1 VSIGETLARA
11 RMRAGLSVANVSQ
24 RTRIRESLIRA
35 IEADDYSGCGGDFYA
50 RGHIRSIASAVG
62 TDPEP
67 LVWEYDKNYR
77 APQEITAADAFA
89 PVRPIR
95 VRERDREREQRRERA
110 QRPAPAPR
118 PPREPGRARE
128 RRRRVPWP
136 MLLLVALVVV
146 IGLVGYLLV
155 AGSSPASH
163 TPQAAS
169 HPATHHPSSPAPTP
183 SRQSTPTP
191 SPTPTA
197 APPPPA
203 SRLNPAGVTTFGPNG
218 GDNAQLARHAID
230 GSPGSAWHSD
240 WYTTADF
247 GGLQHGTG
255 LLLNMGRQVT
265 ITAARI
271 TVGGGGTSLQ
281 LRAGN
286 SPSLGDLKPVAHA
299 ANANGVVNLHL
310 PSPAHGRYVLIWI
323 TKLPPDSSGTYQ
335 ARVSGVRVSGRT

>member
-1 VSIGETLARA
+1 
-11 RMRAGLSVANVSQ
+11 MRAGLSVASVSQ

-77 APQEITAADAFA
+77 APQEITAADAFE
-89 PVRPIR
+89 PVRPIQA
-95 VRERDREREQRRERA
+95 REREQRQRARRE
-110 QRPAPAPR
+110 QAPR
-118 PPREPGRARE
+118 GPVQRGPVQRGPVQREPYQP
-128 RRRRVPWP
+128 RRRRRTPWP

-169 HPATHHPSSPAPTP
+169 SHPASHHPGSPAPTP
-183 SRQSTPTP
+183 SQHSTPP
-191 SPTPTA
+191 S
-197 APPPPA
+197 PPPA
-203 SRLNPAGVTTFGPNG
+203 ATTLNPAGVTTFGPNG
-218 GDNAQLARHAID
+218 GDNSQLARHAIE
-230 GSPGSAWHSD
+230 GNPGSWHTD

-255 LLLNMGRQVT
+255 LLLNMGKQVT
-265 ITAARI
+265 ITSARI
-271 TVGGGGTSLQ
+271 RLGSAAGTSLQ

-286 SPSLGDLKPVAHA
+286 SPSLGGLKQVAHA
-299 ANANGVVNLHL
+299 TNANGVVNLHL
-310 PSPAHGRYVLIWI
+310 PSPAHGRYLLIWI
-323 TKLPPDSSGTYQ
+323 TRLPPDSSGTYQ
-335 ARVSGVRVSGRT
+335 ASVAGVHVSGRT